1 MHAMKI
7 TFVNP
12 GIEKML
18 ENILLFQTDGTAAF
32 WYEPLFYFYPQ
43 LDKARALS
51 MRGEERKNYLAREL
65 RQAYAGLEKTIDE
78 KVVLYSRHWERCRPQ
93 VTAALS
99 DAFKVDCATMF
110 NDIKCSVTMNPI
122 APRFL
127 RQRAFDVFYL
137 NSEKGAVG
145 MALHEIIHFVWFH
158 VWHETFDDSYDE
170 YESPSLKWI
179 LSEMAVEPVMHD
191 RRLSEI
197 NPYFP
202 KEQGGCVYPYFYT
215 MEIEGACILDTLG
228 QMYAAL
234 PIRAFMESSYAYC
247 RRYEAQIREHIR
259 RAEGQ

>member
-1 MHAMKI
+1 MDTDVVFCYHKYPNGKNGGGMHAMEI

-127 RQRAFDVFYL
+127 RQRAFDVFT
-137 NSEKGAVG
+137 STAKGAPWAWRFMKSFILCGSMCG
-145 MALHEIIHFVWFH
+145 M
-158 VWHETFDDSYDE
+158 
-170 YESPSLKWI
+170 
-179 LSEMAVEPVMHD
+179 
-191 RRLSEI
+191 RRLMI
-197 NPYFP
+197 CMTNT
-202 KEQGGCVYPYFYT
+202 KARG
-215 MEIEGACILDTLG
+215 
-228 QMYAAL
+228 
-234 PIRAFMESSYAYC
+234 
-247 RRYEAQIREHIR
+247 
-259 RAEGQ
+259 

>member
-1 MHAMKI
+1 
-7 TFVNP
+7 
-12 GIEKML
+12 
-18 ENILLFQTDGTAAF
+18 
-32 WYEPLFYFYPQ
+32 
-43 LDKARALS
+43 
-51 MRGEERKNYLAREL
+51 
-65 RQAYAGLEKTIDE
+65 
-78 KVVLYSRHWERCRPQ
+78 
-93 VTAALS
+93 
-99 DAFKVDCATMF
+99 MF
-110 NDIKCSVTMNPI
+110 NDINCSVTMNPI

-137 NSEKGAVG
+137 NSERGAVG